1 MKKNLVRLLSVILAV
16 VMIFP
21 AAAFATDVVED
32 PPVNTNPPVGGTIN
46 LFVGKTQQIDY
57 NDASVAGWDSQDTG
71 VATVSNTGLVT
82 AVAKGTTIVRAY
94 DNSFNTVGGTYT
106 VNVSEASIT
115 KIEITTLPQQEYVSG
130 QALSTSGMVVTV
142 YYDSGD
148 TKELQASSVTVEAEE
163 EDLSLTNLTAGSH
176 RILVKYQGFEARYVI
191 SVSERTVLSIECVD
205 EQTKFKVGDSFMG
218 VKVRVNYSDG
228 THDVLVSGYTV
239 SPETA
244 AKGTTSY
251 TVTYRGKT
259 ATKTG
264 LTVTEESSS
273 GGGGN
278 GGGSGGGETTT
289 GDYVLSYYTGPS
301 KKTYAS
307 GDTLDTAGLYVQV
320 KDKNGTPVGS
330 LSGAT
335 LVTLPYTFVDTDISA
350 AGKTSTITISVVYLN
365 KIYLVTIPGLTVT
378 APKKALKLSV
388 SSLGII
394 NKFNVDL
401 KRKSYPVGTTL
412 SLNDV
417 DYIYGTDYYGNNF
430 MISGSDLTDYSNTFS
445 LEVSAIK
452 TSSSSSVPSTSRK
465 SSTYRSRIES
475 ADVYTNRM
483 DQKVVYLRFYV
494 DSDYYE
500 FEYDSGE
507 SGISVYYGSTLLD
520 IYDSL
525 TEALEDV
532 NDVDHRWGGSSSSSG
547 YAYSASRTLSIKMA
561 EDASI
566 ARYDYLTPQR
576 NIDIDL
582 NGHKLTMYTDTF
594 RFRDKNDTYAVSL
607 SNTASETAKI
617 VYSDMT
623 VDDLLL
629 DRNEKITFRY
639 QENASVVPG
648 IYTITVAEIKEGGT
662 VTSKPA
668 ISSKNTVSVAHGN
681 DVTFTVTPAKDYA
694 VDSVKVKTGTASE
707 QTVSSSTN
715 ANYSLSSSTGVAT
728 YTMKDVRADSTLTA
742 AFKSTKKEEP
752 KKEDEQKPAETA
764 WVSPYSDVQSKTLS
778 YYPAVEYVTKN
789 GLMNGMT
796 ETTFGPTQTM
806 TRAQFVTTLGRM
818 YLSSVYATAGEKDAA
833 MLDMYGTNSK
843 FTDVSASDPR
853 ISYAVPYII
862 WAEQNGLVLGIGNN
876 KFAPYPT
883 AENDPNAKG
892 RITHQEMYIIMYR
905 YAALVGQSINT
916 RDVSNESLRAY
927 DASQIGAGWKADAVE
942 SATMAAKYAQMKN
955 FLVSTSRIAPAENAT
970 RSELAMLLML
980 FSQNVLGRK

>member
-16 VMIFP
+16 VMVFP
-21 AAAFATDVVED
+21 AAVFAAEGEAIPLYTGDSYTIQIPEQYAEMEMNWRSMQED
-32 PPVNTNPPVGGTIN
+32 IVSVSD
-46 LFVGKTQQIDY
+46 GKVTALKAGNAIVKLY
-57 NDASVAGWDSQDTG
+57 NDQWEEKESYSFIVTDPVPAS
-71 VATVSNTGLVT
+71 
-82 AVAKGTTIVRAY
+82 
-94 DNSFNTVGGTYT
+94 
-106 VNVSEASIT
+106 
-115 KIEITTLPQQEYVSG
+115 IEITPPTKLTYYSGEALNLAGLTVSVRYDNNKVVPATTGYSVQPADSSLNTSNLSAG
-130 QALSTSGMVVTV
+130 QHTINVT
-142 YYDSGD
+142 YGD
-148 TKELQASSVTVEAEE
+148 LTPATFVITVE
-163 EDLSLTNLTAGSH
+163 
-176 RILVKYQGFEARYVI
+176 
-191 SVSERTVLSIECVD
+191 ERKPISIEVVD
-205 EQTKFKVGDSFMG
+205 TTTKYKVGDSFMG
-218 VKVRVNYSDG
+218 VEVRVNYNDG
-228 THDVLVSGYTV
+228 THDILVSGYTV

-251 TVTYRGKT
+251 TVTYRGLT

-264 LTVTEESSS
+264 LTVTEDSSS
-273 GGGGN
+273 GGGGGS
-278 GGGSGGGETTT
+278 GGGSGETPAA
-289 GDYVLSYYTGPS
+289 DYTLTYYTGPT

-307 GDTLDTAGLYVQV
+307 GDSFDPAGLYIQV
-320 KDKNGTPVGS
+320 KDKNGTVIAS
-330 LSGAT
+330 LTGTT
-335 LVTLPYTFVDTDISA
+335 LVTLPYTFADSDISA
-350 AGKTSTITISVVYLN
+350 TGKTTTISISVVYLN
-365 KIYLVTIPGLTVT
+365 KVYAVAIPGLTVT
-378 APKKALKLSV
+378 APKKTLKLSV
-388 SSLGII
+388 SSLGLI

-412 SLNDV
+412 SLSDV

-430 MISGSDLTDYSNTFS
+430 MIAGSDLGDYANTFS

-465 SSTYRSRIES
+465 SSSYRYRIES

-532 NDVDHRWGGSSSSSG
+532 NDIDYKWGN
-547 YAYSASRTLSIKMA
+547 YTQPASRTLSIKLA

-566 ARYDYLTPQR
+566 ARYDYMTPRR

-582 NGHKLTMYTDTF
+582 NGHKLTMYSDTF
-594 RFRDKNDTYAVSL
+594 RFRDKNDSYAVSI

-617 VYSDMT
+617 VYSDLS

-629 DRNEKITFRY
+629 DKNEKITFKY
-639 QENASVVPG
+639 QENASVIPG

-662 VTSKPA
+662 VTAKPA

-694 VDSVKVKTGTASE
+694 IDSVKVKTGAASE

-742 AFKSTKKEEP
+742 AFKSTKKEEEKKDEG
-752 KKEDEQKPAETA
+752 KKEETKPAETP
-764 WVSPYSDVQSKTLS
+764 WTNPFSDVSTYAS
-778 YYPAVEYVTKN
+778 YYDAVKYVNQN

-796 ETTFGPTQTM
+796 ATSFGPNQTM

-818 YLSSVYATAGEKDAA
+818 YLGSIYQSTSEKDAA
-833 MLDMYGTNSK
+833 MIAQYGTDSQ
-843 FTDVSASDPR
+843 FSDVSYNDASL
-853 ISYAVPYII
+853 SYAVPYIK
-862 WAEQNGLVLGIGNN
+862 WAEASGLVLGYGNG
-876 KFAPYPT
+876 KFGPKDT
-883 AENDPNAKG
+883 
-892 RITHQEMYIIMYR
+892 ITHQQMYIIMYR
-905 YAALVGQSINT
+905 YASSLANKSINVNGVT
-916 RDVSNESLRAY
+916 LSAT
-927 DASQIGAGWKADAVE
+927 DASELGAGWLASAKEGAV
-942 SATMAAKYAQMKN
+942 AAAKYAQQQR
-955 FLVSTSRIAPAENAT
+955 FLVSTTRIDPAGNAL
-970 RSELAMLLML
+970 RYELALLLMQ
-980 FSQNVLGRK
+980 FSKNVLNWQ

>member
-1 MKKNLVRLLSVILAV
+1 MKKNLVRLLSVILTV
-16 VMIFP
+16 VMVFP
-21 AAAFATDVVED
+21 AAVFATDVVDD

-46 LFVGKTQQIDY
+46 LFVGKTQQIEY
-57 NDASVAGWDSQDTG
+57 NDASVSGWDSQDTG

-130 QALSTSGMVVTV
+130 QSLSTSGMVVTV

-176 RILVKYQGFEARYVI
+176 RILVKYQGFEARYSI

-264 LTVTEESSS
+264 LTVTEDSSS
-273 GGGGN
+273 GGGGGS
-278 GGGSGGGETTT
+278 GGGSGETPAA
-289 GDYVLSYYTGPS
+289 DYTLTYYTGPT

-307 GDTLDTAGLYVQV
+307 GDSFDPAGLYVQV

-335 LVTLPYTFVDTDISA
+335 LVTLPYTFVDTDISPT
-350 AGKTSTITISVVYLN
+350 GKTTTISISVVYLN
-365 KIYLVTIPGLTVT
+365 KVYAVAIPGLTVT
-378 APKKALKLSV
+378 APKKTLKLSV
-388 SSLGII
+388 SSLGLI

-412 SLNDV
+412 SLSDV

-430 MISGSDLTDYSNTFS
+430 MIAGSDLGDYANTFS

-465 SSTYRSRIES
+465 SSSYRYRIES

-500 FEYDSGE
+500 FEYNSGE

-547 YAYSASRTLSIKMA
+547 YAYSASRALSIKMA

-566 ARYDYLTPQR
+566 ARYDYMTPR
-576 NIDIDL
+576 RSIDIDL
-582 NGHKLTMYTDTF
+582 NGHKLTMYSDTF
-594 RFRDKNDTYAVSL
+594 RFRDKNDSYAVTL

-617 VYSDMT
+617 VYSDLS

-629 DRNEKITFRY
+629 DKNEKITFRY
-639 QENASVVPG
+639 QENTSVIPG

-662 VTSKPA
+662 VTAKPA

-694 VDSVKVKTGTASE
+694 IDSVKVKTGAASE

-742 AFKSTKKEEP
+742 AFKSTKKEEEKKDEG
-752 KKEDEQKPAETA
+752 KKEETKPAETP
-764 WVSPYSDVQSKTLS
+764 WTNPFSDVSTYAS
-778 YYPAVEYVTKN
+778 YYDAVKYVNQN

-796 ETTFGPTQTM
+796 ATSFGPNQTM

-818 YLSSVYATAGEKDAA
+818 YLGSIYQTTAEKDAA
-833 MLDMYGTNSK
+833 MIAQYGTDSQ
-843 FTDVSASDPR
+843 FSDVSYNDASL
-853 ISYAVPYII
+853 SYAVPYIK
-862 WAEQNGLVLGIGNN
+862 WAEASGLVLGYGNG
-876 KFAPYPT
+876 KFGPKDT
-883 AENDPNAKG
+883 
-892 RITHQEMYIIMYR
+892 ITHQQMYIIMYR
-905 YAALVGQSINT
+905 YASSLANKSINVNGVT
-916 RDVSNESLRAY
+916 LSAT
-927 DASQIGAGWKADAVE
+927 DASELGAGWLASAKEGAV
-942 SATMAAKYAQMKN
+942 AAAKYAQQQR
-955 FLVSTSRIAPAENAT
+955 FLVSTTRIDPAGNAL
-970 RSELAMLLML
+970 RYELALLLMQ
-980 FSQNVLGRK
+980 FSKNVLNWQ